1 MSRKDLR
8 GLAANFKQNRPLAE
22 QQVAPAE
29 DVTAQIERR
38 LAEARQPAERVDA
51 VAKKPVEADD
61 PSPSTPSTPVEK
73 DSASVFTRAVTPTLR
88 DVETRRRVPVD
99 IPVVFEPMRQQA
111 SDQGITLTTLVLTA
125 LRVEGSA
132 LAERAQREG
141 IVPVPTDGFRRW
153 TLLMSDSELDELDEL
168 TTALERA
175 LGRRSRARTIA
186 LVLAAYARR

>member
-8 GLAANFKQNRPLAE
+8 GLAANFKQHRPLAE
-22 QQVAPAE
+22 QQPAE

-38 LAEARQPAERVDA
+38 LAEARQPAGGVDD
-51 VAKKPVEADD
+51 VATEPIEADD
-61 PSPSTPSTPVEK
+61 PSPSAPSTPVEK
-73 DSASVFTRAVTPTLR
+73 DSASAFTRAVTPTLR
-88 DVETRRRVPVD
+88 DVEHRRRVPVD

-111 SDQGITLTTLVLTA
+111 SDRGITLTTLVLTA

-186 LVLAAYARR
+186 VVLAAYARR

>member
-8 GLAANFKQNRPLAE
+8 GLAASFKQNRPPAE
-22 QQVAPAE
+22 QQQAPAE

-38 LAEARQPAERVDA
+38 LAEARQPAA
-51 VAKKPVEADD
+51 GADD
-61 PSPSTPSTPVEK
+61 AASEPPAVEEPSLSAPSAPAEK
-73 DSASVFTRAVTPTLR
+73 DSPSVSTRAVTPTLR
-88 DVETRRRVPVD
+88 DVEPRRRVPVD

-111 SDQGITLTTLVLTA
+111 GDRGITLTTLVLTA

-141 IVPVPTDGFRRW
+141 IVPVPADGFRRW

-168 TTALERA
+168 TTALVRA

-186 LVLAAYARR
+186 LVLDAYARR